1 MIVDT
6 KVKTGASEIGNQ
18 CNNFENDGQLISN
31 ARKDPAAFAQLYRR
45 HYEAIFGYCVH
56 RLFERQAAEDVTS
69 TVFLRAVENFG
80 RFRGKHGK
88 DFRNWLYAI
97 ASNAVSDHLRR
108 SARRGIIFK
117 TVLEEAGKEHCE
129 SNEES
134 PENLLLL
141 KDAMLSLKPK
151 YQTIITLR
159 FFENLKLTEIA
170 EVLGKSPGTV
180 RKQFARALAK
190 LERKLSFARREV
202 Q

>member
-1 MIVDT
+1 
-6 KVKTGASEIGNQ
+6 
-18 CNNFENDGQLISN
+18 LISN
-31 ARKDPAAFAQLYRR
+31 ARRDPAAFAQLYRR

-56 RLFERQAAEDVTS
+56 RLFERQTAEDVTS

-80 RFRGKHGK
+80 RFSGKHEK
-88 DFRNWLYAI
+88 SFRNWLYTI
-97 ASNAVSDHLRR
+97 ASNAVNDHLRR

-117 TVLEEAGKEHCE
+117 TVLEEAGKEKPGE
-129 SNEES
+129 PPDKLDEG
-134 PENLLLL
+134 PEKELLLL
-141 KDAMLSLKPK
+141 KEAVLALKLV

-180 RKQFARALAK
+180 RSQLARALAK